1 MRAYEIHRKVL
12 GDNNPDVATDLNNIG
27 SFYLNQKKY
36 DLAQK
41 FFSDAL
47 QIDQKIFGTSHMDVA
62 IRLTN
67 LGLLFEEQGLYE
79 KALEFLKK
87 AVEIYEKM
95 RHTELELDKIQ
106 VAIDRINKQI
116 SD

>member
-1 MRAYEIHRKVL
+1 
-12 GDNNPDVATDLNNIG
+12 
-27 SFYLNQKKY
+27 LNQKKY

-47 QIDQKIFGTSHMDVA
+47 QIDQKIFGTLHMDVA

-95 RHTELELDKIQ
+95 RHTELEIDKIQ

-116 SD
+116 SH